1 MPGLFPFVMRRLLW
15 APVVLFA
22 VSFLTFSLG
31 RYGPG
36 DPVLLRAGPRA
47 DPATVERIRDDLGLN
62 DPVVVQYGRYMADV
76 ARGDF
81 GESLARPGTE
91 VSELIFPKMWVSLQ
105 LGMVALLVTLSL
117 GLPLGLL
124 AALRQGTWMDPFSIS
139 IFLAFQSI
147 PVLVMVPLLQLL
159 LVVQLSLLPTGG
171 WDGIVSS
178 RIVMPVVAM
187 SLPGVAGVGRLMRA
201 TTLAVLDEDYVRTAR
216 AKGLSEFTVVSRHV
230 ARNALLPITTVIG
243 LSLVTLLE
251 GAFFT
256 ETLFGI
262 PGIARLAVDAVFQ
275 RDYDVIMGL
284 TLVIATAFVLL
295 NIVVDVA
302 YTLVDPRV
310 RFDAAER

>member
-91 VSELIFPKMWVSLQ
+91 VSDLIFPKMWVSLQ

-139 IFLAFQSI
+139 VFLAFQSI

-216 AKGLSEFTVVSRHV
+216 AKGLSEFTVVGRHV
-230 ARNALLPITTVIG
+230 ARNALLPITTVVG

-295 NIVVDVA
+295 NIIVDVA